1 MKVICIFTI
10 YNDGWHKKSMNDLDS
25 MLYLP
30 RWSSV
35 NYEHSL
41 TLLFLVTKC
50 MLSLIFVVIL
60 NGMFFV
66 NVLIIN
72 VV

>member
-1 MKVICIFTI
+1 
-10 YNDGWHKKSMNDLDS
+10 MNDLDS

-30 RWSSV
+30 SGSSV